1 MENVSKNISY
11 INKMPKSIKRSRKSV
26 RRKSFKSPRKWSQSY
41 CKKTPCKKMGFS
53 QKASCRPY
61 KNCYR

>member
-1 MENVSKNISY
+1 
-11 INKMPKSIKRSRKSV
+11 MPKSIKRSRKSV